1 MQQEFTAPF
10 RKVFEKLHLT
20 ASGPSLA
27 CANFDGCNVM
37 LGQRGGVI
45 SQIKE
50 VIPTALGIHFV
61 AHRRELA
68 VLDASK
74 SFPQMAKF
82 EDTLKGIFN
91 YHFFLLNTEGSKRK
105 SAIFLK
111 LNLLSAVKQVRWL
124 ASKQRAVSALKRNLA
139 TVVLLLEHRHTEG
152 TSAEDSN
159 RAKGY
164 HKEITSV
171 SFTKM
176 LYFLL
181 DFLPVIARLSKFS
194 RKKNFLSLKFKM
206 LLKEQSLSFLPRN
219 FIQE

>member
-20 ASGPSLA
+20 ALGPSLA

-50 VIPTALGIHFV
+50 VIPTALGIHCV
-61 AHRRELA
+61 ARLELA

-74 SFPQMAKF
+74 SCPQMAKF
-82 EDTLKGIFN
+82 EDTPKEIFN
-91 YHFFLLNTEGSKRK
+91 YHFSPKRRRELKEISHLFETEL
-105 SAIFLK
+105 AHF
-111 LNLLSAVKQVRWL
+111 SAVKQVRWL

-139 TVVLLLEHRHTEG
+139 TVVLHLEHRHTEG
-152 TSAEDSN
+152 TRAEDSN

-164 HKEITSV
+164 HKGIT
-171 SFTKM
+171 
-176 LYFLL
+176 
-181 DFLPVIARLSKFS
+181 
-194 RKKNFLSLKFKM
+194 
-206 LLKEQSLSFLPRN
+206 
-219 FIQE
+219 